1 MALLDLD
8 PDQLLSTT
16 RAVRRR
22 LDLTRDVPDDL
33 IRQCVALAFQ
43 SPSGSNNPSMQFV
56 IVKDAAKRRA
66 IGDIYGE
73 CFARYKTF
81 TGVYIG
87 SIDKHDDHANAVQ
100 QASARS
106 ADFLGEHMGD
116 VPVLVIACS
125 AGARLE
131 GGVALAGASM
141 GGNVLPAMWSFMLAA
156 RARASVRADHPPP
169 HAGAGR
175 GPDPGIPFDSV
186 QQFCLSPLAYTV
198 GTDFKPAGGPIPTRS
213 SLGRVVVDA
222 GLRAAAVADASCPRR
237 GDALYEAALAAALA
251 VAGAV
256 RRGGNLL
263 RALHR
268 LARAAAASRH
278 RRVHRGPPPRLRGEP
293 GRVGAPRPGADRRRH
308 RPAGHAPTFR
318 RTIEAAASGRGDR
331 RRRAVGAGCPAL
343 GHARRAGVHR
353 RGPRG
358 TAGRTTPVG
367 RPRRPWRRAVIHDVF
382 PDPADGG
389 RPPYEDIYLPA
400 LASGRFTEVSA
411 TGSLRVLRC
420 ATTP

>member
-1 MALLDLD
+1 MGLLDLD

-66 IGDIYGE
+66 IGEIYGQ

-125 AGARLE
+125 TGARLE
-131 GGVALAGASM
+131 GGPALAGASM

-156 RARASVRADHPPP
+156 RARGLGTCWTTLHLMQEQAVAEIL
-169 HAGAGR
+169 
-175 GPDPGIPFDSV
+175 GIPFDAV
-186 QQFCLSPLAYTV
+186 QQFCMSPLAYTV
-198 GTDFKPAGGPIPTRS
+198 GTDFKPAER
-213 SLGRVVVDA
+213 
-222 GLRAAAVADASCPRR
+222 
-237 GDALYEAALAAALA
+237 
-251 VAGAV
+251 
-256 RRGGNLL
+256 
-263 RALHR
+263 
-268 LARAAAASRH
+268 
-278 RRVHRGPPPRLRGEP
+278 
-293 GRVGAPRPGADRRRH
+293 
-308 RPAGHAPTFR
+308 
-318 RTIEAAASGRGDR
+318 
-331 RRRAVGAGCPAL
+331 
-343 GHARRAGVHR
+343 
-353 RGPRG
+353 
-358 TAGRTTPVG
+358 
-367 RPRRPWRRAVIHDVF
+367 
-382 PDPADGG
+382 PDPETIIHWDAW
-389 RPPYEDIYLPA
+389 
-400 LASGRFTEVSA
+400 
-411 TGSLRVLRC
+411 
-420 ATTP
+420 